1 MRLARLRLSRDVD
14 HGFGAGGEGFVVAG
28 EASVQHDPS
37 QTSLDYPTPFHDM
50 EAANS
55 GVSVGDFDFDSE
67 AVAVL
72 YDGVLEAGA
81 NPALGGGRVRL
92 LVSSP

>member
-1 MRLARLRLSRDVD
+1 
-14 HGFGAGGEGFVVAG
+14 
-28 EASVQHDPS
+28 
-37 QTSLDYPTPFHDM
+37 M
-50 EAANS
+50 EAATS